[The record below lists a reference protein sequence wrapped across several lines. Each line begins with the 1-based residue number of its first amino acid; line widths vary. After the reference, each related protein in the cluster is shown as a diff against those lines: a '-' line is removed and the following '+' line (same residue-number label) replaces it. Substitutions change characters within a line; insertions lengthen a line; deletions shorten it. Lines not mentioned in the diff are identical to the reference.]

1 MRITFFLIGKTDKE
15 YLRLGM
21 NLYQERISHY
31 IPFQKKILPDV
42 KRNVKR
48 TEIEHKN
55 IEGKLLLKSIIPS
68 DILILFDEQGKEYS
82 SMKFAGFI
90 QNFMISGMKHLVF
103 AIGGPYGFSEDVMKR
118 ANFKVSLSKMTF
130 PHQLVRLIIL
140 EQIYRAFSIIKGEP
154 YHHG

>member
-21 NLYQERISHY
+21 HLYQERISHY
-31 IPFQKKILPDV
+31 IPFQMKVLPDV
-42 KRNVKR
+42 KRNVKQA
-48 TEIEHKN
+48 EIQHKN

-68 DILILFDEQGKEYS
+68 DVLILFDEEGKEYS
-82 SMKFAGFI
+82 SLKFAGFI
-90 QNFMISGMKHLVF
+90 QNFMISGVKHIVF

-140 EQIYRAFSIIKGEP
+140 EQTYRAFSIIKGEP

>member
-15 YLRLGM
+15 YLKQGM
-21 NLYQERISHY
+21 SLYQERISHY
-31 IPFQKKILPDV
+31 ITFQTKIFPDV
-42 KRNVKR
+42 KKNVKR

-68 DILILFDEQGKEYS
+68 DVLILFDEQGKEYS
-82 SMKFAGFI
+82 SIKFADFV
-90 QNFMISGMKHLVF
+90 QNFMISGVKHLVF
-103 AIGGPYGFSEDVMKR
+103 AIGGPYGFSEEVIQR

-140 EQIYRAFSIIKGEP
+140 EQIYRAFSIIRGEP